1 MLENN
6 EQEICELFLQLE
18 EKNELFEKLEVNN
31 IKIWHYIRYEI
42 YNLILQILGIFKNPN
57 LDKVYYKK
65 QDTIKDWIDKEIL
78 KNQFNIKHK
87 EVFILNHQRRI
98 KQGDYYKCNY
108 TDEWLKK
115 FNRSYYVFE
124 LQHADNFHFKPV
136 KTKNL
141 RYIDQ
146 VQFMK
151 IFHKKYCTESVC
163 HKESKKVADYLI
175 KILEN
180 AFEIVFGVKEKK
192 KIMQIIV
199 HKVTARD
206 GLKDYYGYLLK
217 RIKPK
222 IIIYVVGTGFDQMIL
237 GETGREL
244 GIPTVEIQ
252 HGHIGRGH
260 LGYNFNCDVCLNSFP
275 EYLFV
280 TGQHEVEA
288 IRPPIPKEN
297 IYITGSPE
305 LDFKVNYY
313 KKKLQNRKKLKKII
327 TFISGGEREI
337 VDAAIEMYQKL
348 DKDQYKIY
356 LKLHP
361 SEYTSW
367 RKKYCKLENSG
378 VCVVDGSLHDIY
390 YYLAI
395 SDYLVG
401 VASAVLFEA
410 TRFECDIMVL
420 KTGRYFNAESLI
432 NTGNGVYISS
442 TEEAIK
448 RIHSMSSKRTTSDFY
463 HRRNSCQLIYRAI
476 DAILDK
482 KGEEQKSENV
492 YGTE

>member
-260 LGYNFNCDVCLNSFP
+260 LGYNFTVTPASYLSIFLKNPTSIISTFAFTRDLIISLALLNPHFQ
-275 EYLFV
+275 L
-280 TGQHEVEA
+280 
-288 IRPPIPKEN
+288 
-297 IYITGSPE
+297 
-305 LDFKVNYY
+305 
-313 KKKLQNRKKLKKII
+313 
-327 TFISGGEREI
+327 
-337 VDAAIEMYQKL
+337 
-348 DKDQYKIY
+348 
-356 LKLHP
+356 
-361 SEYTSW
+361 
-367 RKKYCKLENSG
+367 
-378 VCVVDGSLHDIY
+378 
-390 YYLAI
+390 
-395 SDYLVG
+395 
-401 VASAVLFEA
+401 
-410 TRFECDIMVL
+410 
-420 KTGRYFNAESLI
+420 
-432 NTGNGVYISS
+432 
-442 TEEAIK
+442 
-448 RIHSMSSKRTTSDFY
+448 
-463 HRRNSCQLIYRAI
+463 LIYPPSLKVQSKSFKSFCAI
-476 DAILDK
+476 HVLRFLLFTFFIK
-482 KGEEQKSENV
+482 YSVNCSIN
-492 YGTE
+492 